1 MIKSKTT
8 KLNPRSMRI
17 EQLQTLLEIGEEDL
31 WHEQNELRIAMDL
44 NKEWMKI
51 QKLDEDEP

>member
-1 MIKSKTT
+1 
-8 KLNPRSMRI
+8 MRI
-17 EQLQTLLEIGEEDL
+17 EQLQTLIEIGEEDL

-44 NKEWMKI
+44 TKEWMKI

>member
-44 NKEWMKI
+44 TKEWMKI